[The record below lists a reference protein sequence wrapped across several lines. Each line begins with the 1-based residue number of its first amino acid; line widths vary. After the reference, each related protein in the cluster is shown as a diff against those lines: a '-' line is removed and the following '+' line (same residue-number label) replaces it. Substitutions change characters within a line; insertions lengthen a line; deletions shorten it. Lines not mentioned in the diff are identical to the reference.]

1 LWSFIEKHFCKTQI
15 NEFFMTFLNF
25 LLQTTPVPDTIA
37 ATTDAANTMTA
48 AVPEQ
53 ISYLDFLLKG
63 GIMIYPLILLLF
75 FCIYVIIER
84 YLSIKKMTKQ
94 DANLVGDVKQQLK
107 NGKIENAVML
117 CSRDNTSSSIIL
129 KSGVSLVGSSRVAE
143 IESVMERTAGIEI
156 SKMENGLG
164 YLGLISGIAPILGF
178 IGTIAG
184 VIKIFH
190 SISATG
196 NLNIQTISG
205 GLYEKMISSGAGL
218 VVGVVAYS
226 GYHLF
231 NMMVDRYSATM
242 EKEILDIIHAIQDPN
257 AN

>member
-1 LWSFIEKHFCKTQI
+1 MMI
-15 NEFFMTFLNF
+15 LNF
-25 LLQTTPVPDTIA
+25 LLQANPVTDTIA
-37 ATTDAANTMTA
+37 NAVADPNTTNVSVT
-48 AVPEQ
+48 EN

-94 DANLVGDVKQQLK
+94 DNNLISEIKQQLQK
-107 NGKIENAVML
+107 GSIENAVML
-117 CSRDNTSSSIIL
+117 CSRENTSSGTIL
-129 KSGVSLVGSSRVAE
+129 KSGISIIGRPIAQ
-143 IESVMERTAGIEI
+143 IESVMERTAEIEI
-156 SKMENGLG
+156 AKMEKGLG

-178 IGTIAG
+178 IGTISG

-190 SISATG
+190 TISNTG

-218 VVGVVAYS
+218 VVGVIAYS
-226 GYHLF
+226 AYHLF
-231 NMMVDRYSATM
+231 NMMIDNYTSKVQRQT
-242 EKEILDIIHAIQDPN
+242 LDIIHVIQEPHGN
-257 AN
+257 